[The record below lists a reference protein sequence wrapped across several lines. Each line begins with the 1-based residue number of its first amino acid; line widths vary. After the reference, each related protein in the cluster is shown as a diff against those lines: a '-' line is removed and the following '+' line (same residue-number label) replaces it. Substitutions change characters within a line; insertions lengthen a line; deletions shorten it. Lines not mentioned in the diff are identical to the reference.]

1 VRRRCIISALKDR
14 WGRGEIYREPQ

>member
-14 WGRGEIYREPQ
+14 WGRGEIYPEPQ